1 MARKRISKTEYCV
14 TWLAKGVNNRASELA
29 KGIEIANRLGK
40 LRQDIWNKYGSLQA
54 WGYKS
59 DKLIKEFKQT
69 NPPSLYQVAYKPW
82 ERTFQS
88 VIDDIHAV
96 LEAAKSFV
104 IRKIYRYFQ
113 PEKIIVKGKTK
124 TLEHTSFRKELV
136 QSLNSTEFMQYPLI
150 KRWVRQEY
158 HRGHTWVKN
167 QIVLEASDCTINR
180 LGTIVSISFPGNPL
194 GKRSYERIN
203 LKFNCGRV
211 KPTGRLRIIFD
222 GDGAFKHLGK
232 TGRSSLSGNP
242 TSQPLPQVSA
252 PHEVR
257 LCYPKVVTRQENH
270 NTSIV
275 GIDKGYTEGFY
286 GSDNVVYADGIGLL
300 MSNGVEKRHIK
311 GKRRQKLWALSR
323 KSPNSRI
330 KRCNLGTTNQNKFQ
344 SKVRATLKT
353 KIRTGVH
360 QIFNSHKHIVCEDLS
375 QPIRNKRKSKKI
387 NRRLAAWCKGELQ
400 QAIEQVSQ
408 RCQSVVTLVNP
419 AYTSQ
424 VDSRNGT
431 LLGRRDGDRFFT
443 FDGEVLQ
450 ADNNAST
457 NILHR
462 LTDTEIGRYQKA
474 ETVQKILLRRT
485 ASFLASMGLTIED
498 AVTSGWLHPKHL
510 NSKKA
515 RKAAT

>member
-14 TWLAKGVNNRASELA
+14 TRLAKGFNNQASELA
-29 KGIEIANRLGK
+29 KGIEIAGSLGK

-54 WGYKS
+54 WGQKS

-96 LEAAKSFV
+96 QSAAKSFV

-113 PEKIIVKGKTK
+113 PEKIIVTGKPCF
-124 TLEHTSFRKELV
+124 LEHTSFRKELV

-167 QIVLEASDCTINR
+167 QIVLDASDCTVTR
-180 LGTIVSISFPGNPL
+180 SGSIVVISFPGSRHSKN
-194 GKRSYERIN
+194 RYEKIT
-203 LKFNCGRV
+203 LKFRCGRV

-222 GDGAFKHLGK
+222 RD
-232 TGRSSLSGNP
+232 T
-242 TSQPLPQVSA
+242 
-252 PHEVR
+252 VR
-257 LCYPKVVTRQENH
+257 LCYPKVVSKQENH

-275 GIDKGYTEGFY
+275 GMDKGYTEGFY
-286 GSDNVVYADGIGLL
+286 GSDNVVYADGIGQV
-300 MSNGVEKRHIK
+300 MTAATEKRHTF
-311 GKRRQKLWALSR
+311 GRRRQKLWALSR
-323 KSPNSRI
+323 KKPSSNI
-330 KRCNLGTTNQNKFQ
+330 KRCNLGTKNQNKYQ
-344 SKVRATLKT
+344 LKVRATLRT

-360 QIFNSHKHIVCEDLS
+360 QIFNNHKQIVCEDLS

-400 QAIEQVSQ
+400 SAVEQVSQ
-408 RCQSVVTLVNP
+408 RRQSVVTLINP

-450 ADNNAST
+450 ADNNASM

-474 ETVQKILLRRT
+474 ATVQQILLKRT
-485 ASFLASMGLTIED
+485 ASFLAQMGLTLD
-498 AVTSGWLHPKHL
+498 NAVTLGWLHSKHL
-510 NSKKA
+510 KAKRA

>member
-1 MARKRISKTEYCV
+1 MARKKISKTEYCI
-14 TWLAKGVNNRASELA
+14 TWQAQGFNNETAELA

-96 LEAAKSFV
+96 QEAAKSFV

-113 PEKIIVKGKTK
+113 PEKIIVKGKTCF
-124 TLEHTSFRKELV
+124 LEHTSFRKELV
-136 QSLNSTEFMQYPLI
+136 KSLNSTEFMQYPLI

-167 QIVLEASDCTINR
+167 QIVLDASDCNITRSGSIVTIS
-180 LGTIVSISFPGNPL
+180 LPGEPK

-203 LKFNCGRV
+203 LKFRCGRV
-211 KPTGRLRIIFD
+211 KPTGRLRIIFED
-222 GDGAFKHLGK
+222 D
-232 TGRSSLSGNP
+232 N
-242 TSQPLPQVSA
+242 
-252 PHEVR
+252 VR
-257 LCYPKVVTRQENH
+257 LCYPKVVTKQENH

-286 GSDNVVYADGIGLL
+286 GSDGVVYADGIGKL
-300 MSNGVEKRHIK
+300 MTAATEKHYIK
-311 GKRRQKLWALSR
+311 GKRRQKLWALSTE
-323 KSPNSRI
+323 KPHSFIHS
-330 KRCNLGTTNQNKFQ
+330 CNLGTKNQNKSQ
-344 SKVRATLKT
+344 AKVRATLRT
-353 KIRTGVH
+353 LIRTGVH
-360 QIFNSHKHIVCEDLS
+360 QIFDSHLSIVCEDLS
-375 QPIRNKRKSKKI
+375 QPIRNKGKSKKI

-400 QAIEQVSQ
+400 QALEQVSQ
-408 RCQSVVTLVNP
+408 RRQSVVTLINP

-450 ADNNAST
+450 ADSNASM
-457 NILHR
+457 NIKNR

-474 ETVQKILLRRT
+474 AAVQKILLKRT
-485 ASFLASMGLTIED
+485 ASFLALMGLTLED
-498 AVTSGWLHPKHL
+498 ALNRGWLHSKHL
-510 NSKKA
+510 NSKRA

>member
-1 MARKRISKTEYCV
+1 MVRKRISKSEYCV
-14 TWLAKGVNNRASELA
+14 TWQGRGFNNETAELA
-29 KGIEIANRLGK
+29 KGTQIANRLGK
-40 LRQDIWNKYGSLQA
+40 LRQDIWSKYGSLQA

-96 LEAAKSFV
+96 QEAAKSFV
-104 IRKIYRYFQ
+104 VRKIYRYFQ

-124 TLEHTSFRKELV
+124 VLEHTSFRTELV
-136 QSLNSTEFMQYPLI
+136 HSLNSTEFMQYPLI

-167 QIVLEASDCTINR
+167 QIVLDASDCNITR
-180 LGTIVSISFPGNPL
+180 SGSIVNISFPGLPISKN
-194 GKRSYERIN
+194 RYEKIT
-203 LKFNCGRV
+203 LKFRCGRV

-222 GDGAFKHLGK
+222 GDTVRTDISRCRGDLGS
-232 TGRSSLSGNP
+232 RVL
-242 TSQPLPQVSA
+242 
-252 PHEVR
+252 
-257 LCYPKVVTRQENH
+257 LCYPKVVSKQENH
-270 NTSIV
+270 NSSIV

-286 GSDNVVYADGIGLL
+286 GSDNVVYADGIGKV
-300 MSNGVEKRHIK
+300 MTAATEKRHTL
-311 GKRRQKLWALSR
+311 GKRRQKLWANSR
-323 KSPNSRI
+323 KKPNSKI
-330 KRCNLGTTNQNKFQ
+330 KRCNLGTKNQNKYHL
-344 SKVRATLKT
+344 KIRATLRT

-360 QIFNSHKHIVCEDLS
+360 QIFDSHKQIVCEDLS
-375 QPIRNKRKSKKI
+375 QPIRNKRTSQKI

-400 QAIEQVSQ
+400 SAIEQVSQ
-408 RCQSVVTLVNP
+408 RRQSVVTLINP

-450 ADNNAST
+450 ADSNASM

-474 ETVQKILLRRT
+474 ATVQKILLKRT
-485 ASFLASMGLTIED
+485 ASFLAQMGLTLD
-498 AVTSGWLHPKHL
+498 NAVTLGWLHSKHL
-510 NSKKA
+510 KAKRA

>member
-1 MARKRISKTEYCV
+1 MARKQIGKTEYCV
-14 TWLAKGVNNRASELA
+14 TRLAKGFENQALELA
-29 KGIEIANRLGK
+29 KGIEIARRLGK

-54 WGYKS
+54 WGQKS
-59 DKLIKEFKQT
+59 DKLIKEFKKT

-96 LEAAKSFV
+96 IEAAKSFV

-113 PEKIIVKGKTK
+113 PEKITVKGKSK
-124 TLEHTSFRKELV
+124 ILEHTSFRKELV
-136 QSLNSTEFMQYPLI
+136 QSLNSTDFMQYPLI

-158 HRGHTWVKN
+158 HRGHTWVNN
-167 QIVLEASDCTINR
+167 QIVLDKGDCTITR
-180 LGTIVSISFPGNPL
+180 AGTIVSLGFPGSPI

-211 KPTGRLRIIFD
+211 KPTGRLRIIFED
-222 GDGAFKHLGK
+222 
-232 TGRSSLSGNP
+232 N
-242 TSQPLPQVSA
+242 
-252 PHEVR
+252 EVR
-257 LCYPKVVTRQENH
+257 LCYPKVVTKQENY

-275 GIDKGYTEGFY
+275 GIDKGYTEAFY
-286 GSDNVVYADGIGLL
+286 GSDNVIYADGIGKI
-300 MSNGVEKRHIK
+300 MSNATEKRHIK
-311 GKRRQKLWALSR
+311 GRRRQKLWALSR
-323 KSPNSRI
+323 KNPNSQI
-330 KRCNLGTTNQNKFQ
+330 KRCNLGITNQNKFQ
-344 SKVRATLKT
+344 IKVRATLRT
-353 KIRTGVH
+353 LIRTGVH
-360 QIFNSHKHIVCEDLS
+360 QIFNSHKQIVCEDLS

-408 RCQSVVTLVNP
+408 RRQSVVTLVNP

-431 LLGRRDGDRFFT
+431 LLGRRNGDRFFT

-450 ADNNAST
+450 ADSNAST

-462 LTDTEIGRYQKA
+462 LTDPEIGRYQKA
-474 ETVQKILLRRT
+474 ETVQKILLKRT
-485 ASFLASMGLTIED
+485 ASFLAQMGLTIED
-498 AVTSGWLHPKHL
+498 AVTRGWLHPKHF
-510 NSKKA
+510 NSKRSSKSSDLGISPEV
-515 RKAAT
+515 